1 MHDGLVDAA
10 DIRWWETRAFAV
22 ALVLLAAVPL
32 LWPALP
38 PLGDLPGH
46 MGRWH
51 IAMSLPTSPDLQ
63 RYYDYRLALIP
74 NLGMDL
80 LVPALAGLVGF
91 EPATKLAVIAIPM
104 LTVAGLL
111 WAAREVHGRMP
122 PTATFALPLAYAWP
136 FQFGFVNFA
145 LSQALAFCALALWL
159 RLGRQEQLALR
170 AVVFVPI
177 AFALWIAHSFGW
189 GMFGLMAAAAEL
201 AVLRRERHP
210 WIAAFAKTAVRCLP
224 LAVPLVVMIGLM
236 LHPSPGS
243 GATGLGATDWFDV
256 SAKALWMASIFRD
269 RWMPYDIASLLFLV
283 AILYVAARSPRLG
296 FSTMLGWPALAC
308 LAAFALLPRLM
319 MGGAYVDM
327 RMAPAT
333 LMLAIIAIAPPA
345 SNATNPVRFARIWA
359 AIGIAFLMIRL
370 AGTTASF
377 IERSTEQEHELAAIP
392 SIPRGAA
399 VLALVSR
406 PCGGVWSDLRR
417 DSLPGMAIVRRDVF
431 TNTQWALVG
440 QQLLRIR
447 YAQAAP
453 FTADPTQL
461 VLPKVCAVIGSNF
474 AAAIAQFPR
483 AAFTHVWTLG
493 FPPGA
498 AKTADLRVVWT
509 NGESTLYR
517 VVR

>member
-1 MHDGLVDAA
+1 MQDAEA
-10 DIRWWETRAFAV
+10 GTTRRWWETRWFALSV
-22 ALVLLAAVPL
+22 VLLSAVPL

-51 IAMSLPTSPDLQ
+51 IAMALPTSPDLQ
-63 RYYDYRLALIP
+63 RYYAYRWALIP

-80 LVPALAGLVGF
+80 LVPALARLVGF
-91 EPATKLAVIAIPM
+91 EPATKLAVMAIPM

-111 WAAREVHGRMP
+111 WTAREVHGRIP
-122 PTATFALPLAYAWP
+122 PTAMFALPLAYAWP

-159 RLGRQEQLALR
+159 RLGRQERLVWR

-201 AVLRRERHP
+201 AVLRRDRHA
-210 WIAAFAKTAVRCLP
+210 WIAAFARTAVRCLP
-224 LAVPLVVMIGLM
+224 LAVPLVVMIASA
-236 LHPSPGS
+236 LHPPPGS
-243 GATGLGATDWFDV
+243 GATGLSAADWFDV
-256 SAKALWMASIFRD
+256 SAKALWVASIFRD
-269 RWMPYDIASLLFLV
+269 RWMPYDIAALLFLV

-296 FSTMLGWPALAC
+296 FSAMLGWPALAC
-308 LAAFALLPRLM
+308 LAAFAILPRLM

-327 RMAPAT
+327 RMAPAA
-333 LMLAIIAIAPPA
+333 LMLAVIAIAPPV
-345 SNATNPVRFARIWA
+345 SNATDTFRFARILA
-359 AIGIAFLMIRL
+359 VVGTAFLMIRL
-370 AGTTASF
+370 AGTTVSF
-377 IERSTEQEHELAAIP
+377 IERSTEQERELAAIP
-392 SIPRGAA
+392 SIPQGAA

-431 TNTQWALVG
+431 TNTQWALAG
-440 QQLLRIR
+440 QQLLQIR

-461 VLPKVCAVIGSNF
+461 VLPSECAVIGSNF
-474 AAAIAQFPR
+474 TVAIAHFPR

-493 FPPGA
+493 FPPGW
-498 AKTADLRVVWT
+498 AKAADLRMIWT
-509 NGESTLYR
+509 NGDSTLYR